1 MLDRTDNAPTA
12 ANNTRCQDILPLTVD
27 GLGYQRGQQK
37 LLHDISFDIASSN
50 ITLIMGPNGA
60 GKSVLLRLLHGLDEP
75 NVGAIQWGQFML
87 THAML
92 RKRQAMVFQKP
103 VLLRRSAAAN
113 VDFALRLNGPAD
125 HDRRNHLMQIVG
137 LEGREQRPARS
148 LSGGEQQRLALARAL
163 ATSPDVLFLDEPTA
177 NLDPASTQ
185 IIEEIVLSESQA
197 GTKIIFVTHDI
208 GQAQRLAADVLFLH
222 RGRLAEHSTAEAFF
236 KEPQSE
242 AARDYLAGR
251 IVL

>member
-1 MLDRTDNAPTA
+1 MLDRT
-12 ANNTRCQDILPLTVD
+12 ANTPDLANHTRCQDTLPLSVD
-27 GLGYQRGQQK
+27 RLGYQRGQQK
-37 LLHDISFDIASSN
+37 LLHEISFEIKSGG

-75 NVGAIQWGQFML
+75 DVGAIQWGQYTP
-87 THAML
+87 THSKL
-92 RKRQAMVFQKP
+92 RQRQAMVFQKP

-113 VDFALRLNGPAD
+113 IDFALRLNGPAD
-125 HDRRNHLMQIVG
+125 QDRRNQLLQLVG
-137 LEGREQRPARS
+137 LGGREQHPARS

-163 ATSPDVLFLDEPTA
+163 ATSPDILFLDEPTA

-185 IIEEIVLSESQA
+185 IIEDIVRAESQA

-222 RGRLAEHSTAEAFF
+222 QGRLAEHNTAGEFF
-236 KEPQSE
+236 KETQSE